1 MVNYS
6 ADRRAVKKRAAS
18 RERLLHGLG
27 AAVRARRGELRLTMR
42 ELAKLAGVSERFLVQ
57 LEAGEGNISVA
68 RLEDVAEA
76 LRTTGADLLATGARG
91 ASATGD
97 GAASPKVIA
106 LVGLRGAGKSSIG
119 AAVAERLGV
128 RFVELDELI
137 VREAQMTLSTI
148 FEIHGERYYRGV
160 EREVLRRLLAEDE
173 PMVVATGG
181 SLVTD
186 AETWGLLRSRAR
198 TIWLKAAPQDHW
210 ERVVSQGDVRP
221 MRDRPRAM
229 NELRALLTS
238 RRPLYEQADVVVDT
252 TGKRPAVVVDKVL
265 GAAEAPADAS

>member
-1 MVNYS
+1 MKYS
-6 ADRRAVKKRAAS
+6 AQTSKRRDQ
-18 RERLLHGLG
+18 LLHDLG
-27 AAVRARRGELRLTMR
+27 AAVRARRSELGLTMKDVAER
-42 ELAKLAGVSERFLVQ
+42 AGVSARFLVQ

-76 LRTTGADLLATGARG
+76 LATTGAELLAAGARAKIEEKG
-91 ASATGD
+91 S
-97 GAASPKVIA
+97 VLA

-119 AAVAERLGV
+119 SLVAKKLGV
-128 RFVELDELI
+128 PFVELDELI

-148 FEIHGERYYRGV
+148 FEIHGERYYRGI
-160 EREVLRRLLAEDE
+160 EREVLRRLLDE
-173 PMVVATGG
+173 GKPMVIATGG

-198 TIWLKAAPQDHW
+198 TIWLKAAPKDHW
-210 ERVVSQGDVRP
+210 SRVVAQGDVRP

-238 RRPLYEQADVVVDT
+238 RKPLYQQADVVVDT
-252 TGKRPAVVVDKVL
+252 SGRQHSAIVERI
-265 GAAEAPADAS
+265 AEIASA